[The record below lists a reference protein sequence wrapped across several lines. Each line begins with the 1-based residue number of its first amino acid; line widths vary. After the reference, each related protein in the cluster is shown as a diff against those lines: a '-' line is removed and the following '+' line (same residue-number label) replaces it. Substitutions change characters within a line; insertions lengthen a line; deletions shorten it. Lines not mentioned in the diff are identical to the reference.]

1 MLADYGFV
9 LLFLVNGAVFAGIT
23 LLVAWLLRPNRPSEG
38 KLTTYE
44 CGEDPVGSAWI
55 QYNNRFYVIAL
66 MFLIFEVEVVL
77 LFPWATVFQSMGW
90 YAFWAMIV
98 FVSLIF
104 VGFLYELGKGDL
116 QWDKPRPAV
125 PRYVEGVGVVPADW
139 REPAAVNGN
148 GTKAEPEAA
157 QTAAAASEPPA
168 GGLSGSGSGE
178 AAANKPEEGS
188 AGSETDIRQES
199 PNDDQAGTGKND
211 GK

>member
-1 MLADYGFV
+1 MLADYGYV

-23 LLVAWLLRPNRPSEG
+23 LLVAWMLRPNRPSPE
-38 KLTTYE
+38 KLSTYE

-77 LFPWATVFQSMGW
+77 LFPWAVVFKSMGW

-116 QWDKPRPAV
+116 QWDKPQPVV
-125 PRYVEGVGVVPADW
+125 PRYVEGVGVVMPGHSEYAS
-139 REPAAVNGN
+139 ATGN
-148 GTKAEPEAA
+148 GSQLIA
-157 QTAAAASEPPA
+157 PA
-168 GGLSGSGSGE
+168 
-178 AAANKPEEGS
+178 
-188 AGSETDIRQES
+188 SETDFLNKSADKATSQKEEDR
-199 PNDDQAGTGKND
+199 
-211 GK
+211 

>member
-1 MLADYGFV
+1 MLADYGFA
-9 LLFLVNGAVFAGIT
+9 LLFITIGAVFAGIT
-23 LLVAWLLRPNRPSEG
+23 LLVAWLLRPDRPSPE

-90 YAFWAMIV
+90 YAFWAMVV

-116 QWDKPRPAV
+116 EWDKPQPVV
-125 PRYVEGVGVVPADW
+125 PRYVDGVGVVTPDW
-139 REPAAVNGN
+139 QDPSLAAGANGHTNGN
-148 GTKAEPEAA
+148 GAPVAAEAA
-157 QTAAAASEPPA
+157 PSSESDAAGTESDANKTEPP
-168 GGLSGSGSGE
+168 
-178 AAANKPEEGS
+178 K
-188 AGSETDIRQES
+188 
-199 PNDDQAGTGKND
+199 
-211 GK
+211 

>member
-1 MLADYGFV
+1 MLAEYGYV

-23 LLVAWLLRPNRPSEG
+23 LLVAWMLRPNRPSPE
-38 KLTTYE
+38 KLSTYE

-77 LFPWATVFQSMGW
+77 LFPWAVVFKSMGW

-116 QWDKPRPAV
+116 QWDKPQPVV
-125 PRYVEGVGVVPADW
+125 PRYVEGIGVVMPGHSAYATVA
-139 REPAAVNGN
+139 ENG
-148 GTKAEPEAA
+148 P
-157 QTAAAASEPPA
+157 QQRVSVP
-168 GGLSGSGSGE
+168 
-178 AAANKPEEGS
+178 
-188 AGSETDIRQES
+188 ETDHLKTSADKAS
-199 PNDDQAGTGKND
+199 PQ
-211 GK
+211 